1 VTDDKDNVIHV
12 SFQGVGGR
20 VEAPREAA
28 TPDEDESERHTSDD
42 PLSDLYSI
50 GDVAKLFELSV
61 GRLRYWDRSGFLSP
75 SASHGSRR
83 YYNFQ
88 DLVGIRAAKGLIERG
103 VKLTEVRRALEGLRE
118 SLPKVIRPLN
128 ELRVVAEGSKVVI
141 RDRGAKYE
149 PATGQLHIDF
159 EVNGIADDVVKKLRI
174 EPRSRDRVSAYEHYL
189 EGCRLDEDES
199 TFERAEAAYR
209 RALELDP
216 SLANAV
222 TNLGNLEY
230 RRGRIGE
237 ARAHYLKAL
246 AIDPDQPEALYNLG
260 FLALELGGAE
270 QAVELFERA
279 LASDPSFADAHFNL
293 ALAHEELGDPRS
305 AQRHWREYL
314 SLEPTGAWA
323 EIARRHLGAAGS

>member
-1 VTDDKDNVIHV
+1 VTEEKDNVIHV

-20 VEAPREAA
+20 TEAPREAA
-28 TPDEDESERHTSDD
+28 TTLDDDERPSSDD

-50 GDVAKLFELSV
+50 GDVARLFDLSV

-75 SASHGSRR
+75 SATHGARR

-118 SLPKVIRPLN
+118 SLHKVIRPLN

-174 EPRSRDRVSAYEHYL
+174 EPRSRDRASAYEYYL
-189 EGCRLDEDES
+189 EGCRLDEDEQ
-199 TFERAEAAYR
+199 TFDRAEAAYR

-230 RRGRIGE
+230 RRGRVGD
-237 ARAHYLKAL
+237 ARTQYLRAL
-246 AIDPDQPEALYNLG
+246 QIDPDQPEALYNLG
-260 FLALELGGAE
+260 FLALELGSAE

-293 ALAHEELGDPRS
+293 ALAYEELGDPRS
-305 AQRHWREYL
+305 AKSHWREYL
-314 SLEPTGAWA
+314 SVEPTGAWA
-323 EIARRHLGAAGS
+323 EIARRHLDAAGG